1 MDDALVR
8 GRYYD
13 GKSAS
18 VRTVTVRATPGELI
32 LRDAGD
38 QSLVARWPIVELR
51 VLGDSEHE
59 AVPLLVRGGDAAR
72 LLIEAPADRRALAAD
87 VPEIARLAVPR
98 PRGAQRVLQFGASLA
113 AALALVWFAV
123 DRGAGVVA
131 PLVPYGLQTRLGET
145 VYRQLAGQRALCRGK
160 EGMVALIGFA
170 NRLAVA
176 ADYDNAIQIRVVRGG
191 PVNAFTLPG
200 GIIVLYS
207 DLIDRMSD
215 GDELGGVLAHE
226 IGHAVNYHPIQAL
239 ARQYGVE
246 QILKAVTGGY
256 SDLGTLQSGG
266 TLLLAMRNGRDFE
279 READA
284 TGVALLERLG
294 LRADGMAR
302 FFEGLLKSEP
312 ADAASVA
319 GIWSSHPPTQERI
332 DVTRRP
338 ATGAPDFAEKDWQ
351 SIRAICR

>member
-18 VRTVTVRATPGELI
+18 VRIVTVRATPGELI

-51 VLGDSEHE
+51 VLGDAEHE
-59 AVPLLVRGGDAAR
+59 AVPLLVRGNDPARLVIEDAA
-72 LLIEAPADRRALAAD
+72 ERRALAAD
-87 VPEIARLAVPR
+87 VPEIARLGAVR
-98 PRGAQRVLQFGASLA
+98 PRGMQRILQFGTALV
-113 AALALVWFAV
+113 AALVLVWV
-123 DRGAGVVA
+123 GIDQGSGVMA
-131 PLVPYGLQTRLGET
+131 PLVPYGAQARLGET
-145 VYRQLAGQRALCRGK
+145 VYRQLVAQRELCRGK
-160 EGMVALIGFA
+160 EGMSALVGFA
-170 NRLAVA
+170 NRLASA
-176 ADYDNAIQIRVVRGG
+176 ADYDHPVQIRVVRGG
-191 PVNAFTLPG
+191 PINAFTLPG

-207 DLIDRMSD
+207 DMIDRMND
-215 GDELGGVLAHE
+215 ANELGGVLAHE
-226 IGHAVNYHPIQAL
+226 MGHVVHYHPMQAL

-266 TLLLAMRNGRDFE
+266 TLLLAMRNGRSFE

-284 TGVALLERLG
+284 TGVSLLERLG

-302 FFEGLLKSEP
+302 FFESLLKGEP
-312 ADAASVA
+312 ADAAATA
-319 GIWSSHPPTQERI
+319 GILSDHPPTQERI
-332 DVTRRP
+332 DATRRP